1 MSNSGLSKLKS
12 GIKNGTEVT
21 VNLSSNQIG
30 NSNDETNFPQKI
42 LLTVT
47 QVSIVCKA
55 FGNVLLANKEFSKAQ
70 LSKIQSGE
78 GFLPEI

>member
-30 NSNDETNFPQKI
+30 NSNDETDFPQKI

-47 QVSIVCKA
+47 QVSIICKA

>member
-1 MSNSGLSKLKS
+1 MSNPGLSKLKS

-47 QVSIVCKA
+47 QVSIICKA
-55 FGNVLLANKEFSKAQ
+55 FGNVLLANKEFIS
-70 LSKIQSGE
+70 
-78 GFLPEI
+78 

>member
-47 QVSIVCKA
+47 QVSIICKA